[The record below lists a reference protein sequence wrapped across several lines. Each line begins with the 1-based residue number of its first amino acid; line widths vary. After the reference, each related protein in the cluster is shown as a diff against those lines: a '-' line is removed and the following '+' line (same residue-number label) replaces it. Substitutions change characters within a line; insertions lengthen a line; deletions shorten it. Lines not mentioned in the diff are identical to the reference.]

1 MSTANHDNEQFS
13 FSLFGLKFA
22 CSNPGKRTVIIIIVL
37 LVFIIIMTILLNKM
51 VLPALVFWKGKTLG
65 ANLWIRICNLVKK

>member
-1 MSTANHDNEQFS
+1 MNTVDHNDEQFS

-22 CSNPGKRTVIIIIVL
+22 CTNPGKRTTIIFIAL
-37 LVFIIIMTILLNKM
+37 LIFIIIMTILLNKM

-65 ANLWIRICNLVKK
+65 TSLWIKISNLLKK